1 MGNKGN
7 RTTETSTN
15 PGPLKDALT
24 FLAETIVHRAAER
37 SRSDPG
43 RIKESGL
50 FCDPQLLSLT
60 DLIQL
65 ILPIAKFN
73 HYIGCGVH

>member
-24 FLAETIVHRAAER
+24 FLAETIVHRAAYRSGVFPER

-43 RIKESGL
+43 RIEESGL
-50 FCDPQLLSLT
+50 FCDSKSSELREI
-60 DLIQL
+60 LI
-65 ILPIAKFN
+65 
-73 HYIGCGVH
+73 

>member
-24 FLAETIVHRAAER
+24 FLAETIVHRAADRSGVFPER

-50 FCDPQLLSLT
+50 FCDPHLLSLT
-60 DLIQL
+60 QKALNCF
-65 ILPIAKFN
+65 K
-73 HYIGCGVH
+73 Y

>member
-24 FLAETIVHRAAER
+24 FLAETIVHIAADR
-37 SRSDPG
+37 GGMFP
-43 RIKESGL
+43 
-50 FCDPQLLSLT
+50 
-60 DLIQL
+60 
-65 ILPIAKFN
+65 
-73 HYIGCGVH
+73 

>member
-1 MGNKGN
+1 MDNKGN

-24 FLAETIVHRAAER
+24 FLAETIVHRAAYRSGVFPER

-43 RIKESGL
+43 RIEESGV
-50 FCDPQLLSLT
+50 FCDHQFDSKKL
-60 DLIQL
+60 
-65 ILPIAKFN
+65 
-73 HYIGCGVH
+73 

>member
-24 FLAETIVHRAAER
+24 FLAETIVHRAADRSGVFPER

-43 RIKESGL
+43 RIEESGL

-60 DLIQL
+60 QKALNCL
-65 ILPIAKFN
+65 K
-73 HYIGCGVH
+73 Y

>member
-24 FLAETIVHRAAER
+24 FLAETIVHRAAYRSGVFPER

-43 RIKESGL
+43 RIEESVL
-50 FCDPQLLSLT
+50 FCDSKSSELREI
-60 DLIQL
+60 LI
-65 ILPIAKFN
+65 
-73 HYIGCGVH
+73 